1 MTVAAKAAQGA
12 RDALRQISVSIKVN
26 YSHRQKQ
33 LARFRILKEKP
44 NRRGFIDDLKLTRGQ
59 VVGSKEMMI
68 DTAPCKPQR
77 RHCSPVISSR
87 CQCRSRGLVEVATRS
102 KV

>member
-1 MTVAAKAAQGA
+1 MTVAAKAAHGA
-12 RDALRQISVSIKVN
+12 RDALLQMSVSIKVN

-44 NRRGFIDDLKLTRGQ
+44 NRRGFIDDLKLTRRQ
-59 VVGSKEMMI
+59 VVSSKEIMI
-68 DTAPCKPQR
+68 DTAPCKPKR
-77 RHCSPVISSR
+77 LHCSPAISSS
-87 CQCRSRGLVEVATRS
+87 CQCGSRGLLEVATRS

>member
-33 LARFRILKEKP
+33 LDRFRILKEKP
-44 NRRGFIDDLKLTRGQ
+44 NRRGFIDDLKLTRRQ
-59 VVGSKEMMI
+59 VVSSKELMI
-68 DTAPCKPQR
+68 DTPPCKPQQL
-77 RHCSPVISSR
+77 HCTPVISSR
-87 CQCRSRGLVEVATRS
+87 CPCRSHGLLEVATRS
-102 KV
+102 KD